1 VVESQFDA
9 YNRHDADGVAAA
21 FAPDVEIRTLG
32 DSTVKRG
39 QAVLRD
45 RMSAW
50 FKKAPKVHAR
60 LIGRLVQG
68 AFVVDHERVTG
79 TPDGKPIEG
88 IGIYEVRNGKIVRLW
103 WTP

>member
-1 VVESQFDA
+1 MALAESRA
-9 YNRHDADGVAAA
+9 NGSSA
-21 FAPDVEIRTLG
+21 FPLLLPSQG
-32 DSTVKRG
+32 DTTVKRG
-39 QAVLRD
+39 QAALRD
-45 RMSAW
+45 RMATW

-60 LIGRLVQG
+60 LIGRMVQG